1 MPPRE
6 LQPVY
11 GTKRAIQHQLNHYDI
26 MQHSAQTLHLRIIEL
41 VLALLC
47 LALAVAYCRLRQ
59 CIHEIW
65 QMIRDDCFHA
75 LQILVSLFRYYA
87 NHQPELSRCQSQ
99 MSPMES
105 PNGKN
110 DRANVADSRVRLAP
124 KKNSFLHRL
133 KRLSLFVSWL
143 SQQTAIGSIV
153 SIRLDAELLGW
164 DVQHAEKTLE
174 LPYGETGSASLF
186 KHPLVLL
193 SR

>member
-1 MPPRE
+1 
-6 LQPVY
+6 
-11 GTKRAIQHQLNHYDI
+11 

-59 CIHEIW
+59 CLHEIW

-87 NHQPELSRCQSQ
+87 NHEPELSRCQSQ
-99 MSPMES
+99 MSPKEFPS
-105 PNGKN
+105 AKN
-110 DRANVADSRVRLAP
+110 DGANVADSRVQLAP
-124 KKNSFLHRL
+124 AKHSFLHRL
-133 KRLSLFVSWL
+133 KRLSLFASWL
-143 SQQTAIGSIV
+143 SQQSAMGSIV

-164 DVQHAEKTLE
+164 DLQHAGKTPE

-186 KHPLVLL
+186 KHPLPCFQDCFGHNI
-193 SR
+193 